1 MKLKH
6 LTVTAAIALVIVA
19 GHFLSK
25 PQAAHAEPPKPATK
39 AGWWIKVRTDKTE
52 ATSITFQIGTREKD
66 REDWRTWKSSDPTE
80 FDVPD
85 KYLQVQR
92 LYIRGTANPTGRNAW
107 FCMMYKD
114 HGVKHLDFDDS
125 EDQEKQQSDRDDE
138 CK

>member
-1 MKLKH
+1 MKMKRLIV
-6 LTVTAAIALVIVA
+6 TVGIAFAIAAGFFVI
-19 GHFLSK
+19 K
-25 PQAAHAEPPKPATK
+25 PQMAQAEPTKAATK
-39 AGWWIKVRTDKTE
+39 TGWWIKVRTDKTE
-52 ATSITFQIGTREKD
+52 ATSITFQIGTKEKD

-92 LYIRGTANPTGRNAW
+92 LYIHGTANPTGRNAW

-114 HGVKHLDFDDS
+114 HGVKHMDFDDS
-125 EDQEKQQSDRDDE
+125 EDQEKQQSDSDDE